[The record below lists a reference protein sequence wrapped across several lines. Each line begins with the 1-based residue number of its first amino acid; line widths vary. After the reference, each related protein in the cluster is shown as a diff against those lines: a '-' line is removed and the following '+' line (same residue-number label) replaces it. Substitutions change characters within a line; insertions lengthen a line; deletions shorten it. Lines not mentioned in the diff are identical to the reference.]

1 MSDGPPWQLSDCSV
15 YRYFLCP
22 ECNFKSRSE
31 TPFLEHM
38 NTYHEVLE
46 IKQSEIKTE
55 SDDLAL
61 LKDTKVIDGRKLVE
75 LINGTSVQITKN
87 SGKPN
92 VIIPIKKKSVKTS
105 GVTFDCRSCGFLFD
119 TVDEL
124 REHIGFEHSEL
135 VIPSEDLDT
144 FENIDTFNGNDV
156 LDDHQ
161 DDSHLSDEDY
171 IPPGKKPSSS
181 TVKLKFTPTNS
192 IKKKTNFGFTCQIC
206 DRKFTSHEI
215 LKVSKFQNEFI
226 KSSFLPK
233 YK

>member
-46 IKQSEIKTE
+46 IKQTEIKTE

-61 LKDTKVIDGRKLVE
+61 LKDTKVFDGRKLVE

-92 VIIPIKKKSVKTS
+92 VIIPIKKKSVKKS
-105 GVTFDCRSCGFLFD
+105 GVTFD
-119 TVDEL
+119 
-124 REHIGFEHSEL
+124 
-135 VIPSEDLDT
+135 
-144 FENIDTFNGNDV
+144 
-156 LDDHQ
+156 
-161 DDSHLSDEDY
+161 
-171 IPPGKKPSSS
+171 
-181 TVKLKFTPTNS
+181 
-192 IKKKTNFGFTCQIC
+192 
-206 DRKFTSHEI
+206 
-215 LKVSKFQNEFI
+215 
-226 KSSFLPK
+226 
-233 YK
+233 